1 MIVRIPIIPGYTD
14 AKENIKAI
22 AKYVSNLKEVKKI
35 ELLPYHRMGEP
46 KYKKLGRKYEL
57 EGVTPPSN
65 EQMQELARI
74 VKSYGLE
81 VQIGG

>member
-35 ELLPYHRMGEP
+35 ELLPYHGMGEP

-57 EGVTPPSN
+57 EGVTSPSN